1 VTTTRWFIVALFALF
16 LPFLGK
22 APVVDEESYLFMANA
37 IAEHPFEPYDWWR
50 NWQPWGSEISSNSF
64 HFAHPP
70 LHLWWMT
77 LWHSLVGEGPLLRF
91 LVAAPWILL
100 FGISAANL
108 AKTTTRNPIL
118 VLLVCFSSPVLLLGL
133 HDSMMIDLG
142 VLALSTA
149 SVATY
154 RQALSTRGKFDRRKA
169 LHAGLF
175 LGLACS
181 YKYPALLLLLLYL
194 VHLHRLGL
202 LKSSQQ
208 LWLGFFAVFGGI
220 QAYLALSYGQVHL
233 LTALQSATD
242 LDRSSVPQRS
252 AGMFV
257 RLGFALS
264 PLLLLSGP
272 HLRRYLL
279 PGAGIGLLSLW
290 SLGRGDLETPG
301 ILALLVFATAGG
313 AFFTRGIV
321 GAWPQKSRGRRQR
334 DREDGLLLGGWATLV
349 LLSIMFGHN
358 YSDSRYL
365 LPALLPL
372 SLLVVRSS
380 TQQAGAKPWIRIGSI
395 SWAALGL
402 VVAIADYRFASA
414 SQELAQTI
422 AKEHQPARFSAE
434 WTIRHTL
441 EKQGWRFWHPSNEGG
456 DYALQPGEKVVIF
469 QNGGS
474 SSPPENAKKI
484 LHIRSP
490 EHFPLRLLD
499 AEVDAGYHSEGL
511 GRLPIGWGSGSMVE
525 ATIYEVANT
534 P

>member
-1 VTTTRWFIVALFALF
+1 MTTTRWFIVALFALF

-50 NWQPWGSEISSNSF
+50 NWQPWGSEVSSNSF

-70 LHLWWMT
+70 LHLWWMAI
-77 LWHSLVGEGPLLRF
+77 WHSLVGEGPLLRF
-91 LVAAPWILL
+91 LAAAPWIFL
-100 FGISAANL
+100 FGISAASL
-108 AKTTTRNPIL
+108 AKNTTRNPGL
-118 VLLVCFSSPVLLLGL
+118 VLLVCLSSPVLILGL
-133 HDSMMIDLG
+133 HDGMMIDLG

-149 SVATY
+149 SVAAY
-154 RQALSTRGKFDRRKA
+154 RQGLSTRGQFDPKKA

-181 YKYPALLLLLLYL
+181 YKYPALLLLPLYL

-202 LKSSQQ
+202 LKNAQQ

-220 QAYLALSYGQVHL
+220 QAYLTITYGQVHL
-233 LTALQSATD
+233 LSALQSATE
-242 LDRSSVPQRS
+242 LDRSSLPQRS

-264 PLLLLSGP
+264 PLLLLSAS
-272 HLRRYLL
+272 HLRRHLL
-279 PGAGIGLLSLW
+279 PGAAIGFFSLW
-290 SLGRGDLETPG
+290 TLGRGDLESIG
-301 ILALLVFATAGG
+301 MIVMFVFATAGG
-313 AFFTRGIV
+313 AFFTRGLV
-321 GAWPQKSRGRRQR
+321 GIWPQKSRGRRQR
-334 DREDGLLLGGWATLV
+334 DREDGLLIGGWASLV

-358 YSDSRYL
+358 YADSRYL

-380 TQQAGAKPWIRIGSI
+380 AQQAGTKPWMRIGSI
-395 SWAALGL
+395 GWAALGL
-402 VVAIADYRFASA
+402 CVAIADYRFASA
-414 SQELAQTI
+414 SQKIAQSI
-422 AKEHQPARFSAE
+422 AEEHEPARFSAE

-441 EKQGWRFWHPSNEGG
+441 EKQDWVFWHPSMEGG
-456 DYALQPGEKVVIF
+456 EYALKPGEKVVIF

-474 SSPPENAKKI
+474 NSPPENAEKLI
-484 LHIRSP
+484 RMRSP

-499 AEVDAGYHSEGL
+499 AVVDAGYHSEGL
-511 GRLPIGWGSGSMVE
+511 GRLPIGWSSGPMVE
-525 ATIYEVANT
+525 GTIYKVGKT